1 MDPGLPLIQL
11 GFTGG
16 AEGLEAIAEYAVGV
30 GPSFG
35 GIDEAYVEKAHSLC
49 LAVHPYTVNEPEDI
63 QRLIDIG
70 VDGMFSNYPD
80 VVRELGGPGKWSGAA
95 AAAKFRKCEREQ
107 PDSDDETTQYQEY
120 VGAMHE
126 HSAYSDGYPGSRP
139 ADYYESGESYGL
151 DFMGGSE
158 HSDNLGVPL
167 VFNEECLTPG
177 ITACAVADDDSTSDS
192 FRKWDATAE
201 QAAASSTEDY
211 SAFRG
216 FEWSSDRFGHINV
229 YFSENYVSD
238 KTDGGAAATLETF
251 LRWFLRTPAREGGAD
266 GIATFNHPD
275 GKKLSDTDPA
285 RNWND
290 FAYVPSADYRFVGI
304 ETFNRTREYGPWYM
318 PSEQR
323 RDSGSGRVM
332 DSLVG

>member
-1 MDPGLPLIQL
+1 M
-11 GFTGG
+11 
-16 AEGLEAIAEYAVGV
+16 V
-30 GPSFG
+30 
-35 GIDEAYVEKAHSLC
+35 
-49 LAVHPYTVNEPEDI
+49 
-63 QRLIDIG
+63 
-70 VDGMFSNYPD
+70 
-80 VVRELGGPGKWSGAA
+80 GAA
-95 AAAKFRKCEREQ
+95 AAAQFRKCKREQ
-107 PDSDDETTQYQEY
+107 PDSDDETTEYQAL

-139 ADYYESGESYGL
+139 ADYYESGKSYGL

-177 ITACAVADDDSTSDS
+177 ITACAIADDDSAGDS

-229 YFSENYVSD
+229 YFSENYVTD

-251 LRWFLRTPAREGGAD
+251 LRWFLTPPLARGAPM
-266 GIATFNHPD
+266 G
-275 GKKLSDTDPA
+275 S
-285 RNWND
+285 R
-290 FAYVPSADYRFVGI
+290 PSTI
-304 ETFNRTREYGPWYM
+304 PT
-318 PSEQR
+318 
-323 RDSGSGRVM
+323 GR
-332 DSLVG
+332 S